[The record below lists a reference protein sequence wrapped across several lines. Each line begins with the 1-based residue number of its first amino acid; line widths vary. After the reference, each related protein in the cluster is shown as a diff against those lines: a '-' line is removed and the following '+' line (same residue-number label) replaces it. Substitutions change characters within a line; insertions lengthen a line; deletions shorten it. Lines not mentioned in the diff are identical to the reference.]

1 VDRISNRDRPNGS
14 SDEDASLAQPLKL
27 KDSLRIRN
35 GLESH
40 GAYPVQWPQLRVTRL
55 TALDL
60 GYPWVSNN

>member
-1 VDRISNRDRPNGS
+1 VDRISNRDRPKGS
-14 SDEDASLAQPLKL
+14 SDEDALAQPLKL
-27 KDSLRIRN
+27 KDSLRIRD

-40 GAYPVQWPQLRVTRL
+40 GAYPVQWPQLRVARL

>member
-1 VDRISNRDRPNGS
+1 VDRISNRDRLNDS
-14 SDEDASLAQPLKL
+14 SDEDALAQPLKL
-27 KDSLRIRN
+27 KDSLRIRD

-40 GAYPVQWPQLRVTRL
+40 GAYPVQWPQFRVNRF